1 MYSLLPQINDEML
14 GIEPLT
20 LMLPSELQKETYEV
34 KLTNETNDYYAFI
47 IETHC
52 QQYHARP
59 DQGIVS
65 PQSNC
70 SIQITIQTQS
80 TTKDDFIVKSTIVD
94 KDLRAEHITQYM
106 SKKDPNEVD
115 EVPLVVVIC
124 NPDTAEALSK
134 VSFIN

>member
-20 LMLPSELQKETYEV
+20 LMLPSELQKQTYEV

-47 IETHC
+47 IKTHC
-52 QQYHARP
+52 RQYHAQP

-124 NPDTAEALSK
+124 NPETAEALSK